1 MKRRTWLQFLLAPF
15 FAARSWAQNSQAM
28 SAAFPGRRAT
38 HLRALAAAILPSS
51 LGREQTDR
59 IADRFAAWVRGY
71 RSGADLEH
79 GYGFPRIRSKPDLPV
94 ARYLEQL
101 DSLDELPTADAVRR
115 ALDDAKITALP
126 QSPNGAHI
134 AADLLSF
141 YFTSSD
147 ANDLCYQARIARDAC
162 RGLDGSDRPPAPLA

>member
-1 MKRRTWLQFLLAPF
+1 
-15 FAARSWAQNSQAM
+15 
-28 SAAFPGRRAT
+28 
-38 HLRALAAAILPSS
+38 
-51 LGREQTDR
+51 
-59 IADRFAAWVRGY
+59 
-71 RSGADLEH
+71 
-79 GYGFPRIRSKPDLPV
+79 
-94 ARYLEQL
+94 
-101 DSLDELPTADAVRR
+101 
-115 ALDDAKITALP
+115 LP

>member
-15 FAARSWAQNSQAM
+15 FAARSWAQA
-28 SAAFPGRRAT
+28 AAFPGRRTT
-38 HLRALAAAILPSS
+38 HLRALAAAILPSA

-59 IADRFAAWVRGY
+59 VADRFAAWVRGY
-71 RSGADLEH
+71 RPGADLEH
-79 GYGFPRIRSKPDLPV
+79 GYGFPRIRTKPDLPV

-101 DSLDELPTADAVRR
+101 DALGETPSSDAVRR

-147 ANDLCYQARIARDAC
+147 ANDLCYQARIGRDSC

>member
-15 FAARSWAQNSQAM
+15 FAARSWAQA
-28 SAAFPGRRAT
+28 AAFPGRRAT

-59 IADRFAAWVRGY
+59 VADRFAAWVRAY
-71 RSGADLEH
+71 RPGADLEH

-101 DSLDELPTADAVRR
+101 DSLGGTPSSDAVRR
-115 ALDDAKITALP
+115 APDDAKVTALP

-147 ANDLCYQARIARDAC
+147 ANDLCYQARIGRDAC